1 MSRVSSSVATRA
13 RRNKILK
20 MAKGYRGGRSKLY
33 KTAHES
39 VDNALL
45 HAYIG
50 RKQRKRNFRNLW
62 IARINAATRLRGVS
76 YSVFSNALNKSG
88 IKLNRKM
95 LADLAVR
102 DENTFNA
109 VFDKA
114 MASVWDR
121 KKLIVKAIM

>member
-1 MSRVSSSVATRA
+1 MSRVSSSVASRA
-13 RRNKILK
+13 RKNKILK

-39 VDNALL
+39 VEHALL

-76 YSVFSNALNKSG
+76 YSVFMNALNKSG

-95 LADLAVR
+95 LADIAVR
-102 DENTFNA
+102 DENTFKA
-109 VFDKA
+109 VFDKV
-114 MASVWDR
+114 MASVWGN
-121 KKLIVKAIM
+121 KSLYTKQ

>member
-1 MSRVSSSVATRA
+1 M
-13 RRNKILK
+13 
-20 MAKGYRGGRSKLY
+20 
-33 KTAHES
+33 
-39 VDNALL
+39 
-45 HAYIG
+45 
-50 RKQRKRNFRNLW
+50 
-62 IARINAATRLRGVS
+62 S

-114 MASVWDR
+114 MASV
-121 KKLIVKAIM
+121 

>member
-1 MSRVSSSVATRA
+1 MSRVSSSVASRA
-13 RRNKILK
+13 RKNKILK

-33 KTAHES
+33 KTAKES
-39 VDNALL
+39 VEHALL

-50 RKQRKRNFRNLW
+50 RKQRKRSFRNLW
-62 IARINAATRLRGVS
+62 ISRINAATKQKNVS
-76 YSVFSNALNKSG
+76 YSAFINALNKSG
-88 IKLNRKM
+88 IKLNRKI

-114 MASVWDR
+114 MDSL
-121 KKLIVKAIM
+121 KKIDFKV